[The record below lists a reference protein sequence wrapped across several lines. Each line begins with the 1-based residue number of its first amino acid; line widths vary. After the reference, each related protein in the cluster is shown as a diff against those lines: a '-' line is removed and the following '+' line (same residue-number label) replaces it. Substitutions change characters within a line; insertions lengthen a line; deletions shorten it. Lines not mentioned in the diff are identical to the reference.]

1 MSNTMKR
8 RKLYKKIG
16 LYAIII
22 FIMLIILA
30 PIYWMIITSIKVP
43 KEWVTYPP
51 TFIPSRLFLETYVE
65 VLQEEDVIR
74 SLINTVVVTVFGT
87 GIALLIGSMTAYSIA
102 RINLKFNRP
111 LTIWIIMNRM
121 LPPVTLV
128 IPFFIIMRGL
138 GIIDTILALII
149 TRIFLVFPFT
159 VWIML
164 GFYKGI
170 PYELDEAAKI
180 DGCDFFNRFFR
191 IGLPLSTVGL
201 ATAGIFVFVFS
212 WKELLFSITV
222 AVERAKTLPVY
233 IAGFVSEDSF
243 DWGPMTVLSV
253 VSTVPI
259 MIFAFSIQRY
269 FIRGLTMGAVK
280 G

>member
-1 MSNTMKR
+1 MKSL
-8 RKLYKKIG
+8 KSKQFLYKFF
-16 LYAIII
+16 LHVII
-22 FIMLIILA
+22 FIVMLCILL
-30 PIYWMIITSIKVP
+30 PIYWMIITSIKLP

-51 TFIPSRLFLETYVE
+51 TFVPSRVFLETYKE
-65 VLQEEDVIR
+65 VLGEEDVIR
-74 SLINTVVVTVFGT
+74 SLINTIIVTVSGT
-87 GIALLIGSMTAYSIA
+87 ALSLMIGAMTAYSLA

-111 LTIWIIMNRM
+111 LTVWIVMNRM

-128 IPFFIIMRGL
+128 IPFFIIMRNL
-138 GIIDTILALII
+138 GIIDTLLALII
-149 TRIFLVFPFT
+149 TRIFLVFPFI

-170 PYELDEAAKI
+170 PIELDEAAKI

-191 IGLPLSTVGL
+191 IGLPLSAVGL

-253 VSTVPI
+253 ISTIPI
-259 MIFAFSIQRY
+259 MIFAFSIQKY
-269 FIRGLTMGAVK
+269 FIRGLTLGAVK